1 MRYLVESIWQGQSIK
16 QAWANVLLDKKDED
30 VKSLCTNNCNDVNKQ
45 ERKREGWEANENER
59 EKEIE

>member
-1 MRYLVESIWQGQSIK
+1 MRYLVGSIWEGQSIK

-30 VKSLCTNNCNDVNKQ
+30 VKSLCTNNCNDVNEQ
-45 ERKREGWEANENER
+45 ERKREGWEASENER

>member
-30 VKSLCTNNCNDVNKQ
+30 VKSLCTNNCNDVNEQ

>member
-1 MRYLVESIWQGQSIK
+1 MRYLVESIWEGQSIK

-30 VKSLCTNNCNDVNKQ
+30 VKSLCTNNCNDVNEQ
-45 ERKREGWEANENER
+45 ERKREGWEASENER

>member
-16 QAWANVLLDKKDED
+16 QAWANVLLAKKDED
-30 VKSLCTNNCNDVNKQ
+30 VKSLCTNNCNDVNEQ
-45 ERKREGWEANENER
+45 ERQREGWEANENER